1 MNPEKSFLYQRKLLM
16 WWSKLKKIKIPS
28 KEIFPALRT
37 YSIITFG
44 LFLNALA
51 WTVFLIPAEITGGGM
66 TGVSSLLFYA
76 FSFRIGLSYLIMNSI
91 LILLGI
97 RYLGRSFGIKTIFAT
112 VMLSLFLSLF
122 EGIVTE
128 PIVDENFMSAVV
140 GGILAGAG
148 VGLAISQGGSTGGT
162 DIIAMMI
169 NKHRNIS
176 PGKILLYLDI
186 IIITSSYLIFNSIEK
201 IVYGYVSMAVTAYA
215 IDMVLTGAK
224 RTVQMF
230 ILSKKYEIIANRVGT
245 EVRRGITILDG
256 KGWYTQQESKILM
269 ILVRKQES
277 NHILK
282 IIKETDPDAFIS
294 MGNVMGVYGSGFEQI
309 KR

>member
-1 MNPEKSFLYQRKLLM
+1 MWLSKIILPKINKDTFVPIAKSY
-16 WWSKLKKIKIPS
+16 
-28 KEIFPALRT
+28 A
-37 YSIITFG
+37 IITFG
-44 LFLNALA
+44 LFINAIG
-51 WTVFLIPAEITGGGM
+51 WTVFLIPARITGGGL
-66 TGVSSLLFYA
+66 TGVSSLLYYA
-76 FSFRIGLSYLIMNSI
+76 FELHIGATYLIINGLLIVLSI
-91 LILLGI
+91 RFLGK
-97 RYLGRSFGIKTIFAT
+97 SFGLKTIFAT
-112 VMLSLFLSLF
+112 AVLSLFLSLL

-128 PIVDENFMSAVV
+128 PIVDEHFMSAVV

-169 NKHRNIS
+169 NKHKNIS

-186 IIITSSYLIFNSIEK
+186 IIISSSFFVFQSIEK
-201 IVYGYVSMAVTAYA
+201 MVYGYVSMAVTAYT

-230 ILSKKYEIIANRVGT
+230 ILSKKYEIIANRIGT
-245 EVRRGITILDG
+245 EVRRGITILNG
-256 KGWYTQQESKILM
+256 KGWYTQEETKILM

-294 MGNVMGVYGSGFEQI
+294 LGNVMGVYGSGFDRI
-309 KR
+309 KGK

>member
-1 MNPEKSFLYQRKLLM
+1 
-16 WWSKLKKIKIPS
+16 
-28 KEIFPALRT
+28 
-37 YSIITFG
+37 

-66 TGVSSLLFYA
+66 TGVSSLLYYA
-76 FSFRIGLSYLIMNSI
+76 FGFRVGLSYLIMNSI

-97 RYLGRSFGIKTIFAT
+97 RVLGRSFGIKTIFAT
-112 VMLSLFLSLF
+112 VVLSLFLSIF
-122 EGIVTE
+122 EGLVAE

-140 GGILAGAG
+140 GGILAGVG

-169 NKHRNIS
+169 NKYKNIS

-230 ILSKKYEIIANRVGT
+230 ILSKKYEIIANRVGN

-256 KGWYTQQESKILM
+256 KGWYTQQDTKILM
-269 ILVRKQES
+269 ILVRKSES

-294 MGNVMGVYGSGFEQI
+294 LGNVMGVYGSGFDRI
-309 KR
+309 KG

>member
-1 MNPEKSFLYQRKLLM
+1 M
-16 WWSKLKKIKIPS
+16 WLSKKIRFQKVTR
-28 KEIFPALRT
+28 ENALAVLKS
-37 YSIITFG
+37 YSIITVG
-44 LFLNALA
+44 LFINAIG
-51 WTVFLIPAEITGGGM
+51 WTVFLIPAEITGGGI
-66 TGVSSLLFYA
+66 TGVSSLLYYA
-76 FSFRIGLSYLIMNSI
+76 FQFKIGLSYLIINSV

-97 RYLGRSFGIKTIFAT
+97 RVLGRSFGIKTIFAT
-112 VMLSLFLSLF
+112 VVLSLFLSIL
-122 EGIVTE
+122 EGLVPE
-128 PIVDENFMSAVV
+128 PIVDENFMSAVL

-245 EVRRGITILDG
+245 EVRRGITILNG
-256 KGWYTQQESKILM
+256 KGWYTQEETKILM

-294 MGNVMGVYGSGFEQI
+294 LGNVMGVYGSGFERI
-309 KR
+309 KT

>member
-1 MNPEKSFLYQRKLLM
+1 MWLSKYIKFKEPLEKTGPT
-16 WWSKLKKIKIPS
+16 LKS
-28 KEIFPALRT
+28 
-37 YSIITFG
+37 YGIITLG
-44 LFLNALA
+44 LFINSIA
-51 WTVFLIPAEITGGGM
+51 WTIFLIPAEITGGGI
-66 TGVSSLLFYA
+66 TGVSSLLYYA
-76 FSFRIGLSYLIMNSI
+76 FGFRVGLSYLIINSF

-97 RYLGRSFGIKTIFAT
+97 RVLGRSFGIKTIFAT

-122 EGIVTE
+122 EGVITE
-128 PIVDENFMSAVV
+128 PIVDENFMSAVL
-140 GGILAGAG
+140 GGILAGVG

-176 PGKILLYLDI
+176 PGKILLYQDI

-256 KGWYTQQESKILM
+256 KGWYTQQETKILM
-269 ILVRKQES
+269 ILVRKAES

-294 MGNVMGVYGSGFEQI
+294 MGNVMGVYGSGFERI